1 VRIGAS
7 SVLDHR
13 FGAGAPYTLGAEEE
27 FMLLDPET
35 WELVPRIETVLAAA
49 AGSAFE
55 SRISP
60 ELLQSVLEVTTP
72 VCASAAE
79 LGAQLRR
86 LRRYVSE
93 VGAAN
98 GFRFA
103 SAGTHP
109 FSRFE
114 RQLVTD
120 GGRYRAMVAEFQII
134 ARQQLIFGLHI
145 HAAVDDAEK
154 AIQVVDGT
162 LLHAPE
168 LLALSANSPLWRGAA
183 TGLSSCRQMILSA
196 LPRTGMPPRF
206 ESYAEYAET
215 VGELEASGCVSDY
228 TRMWWDVRL
237 HPQLGTVELRICDGV
252 TRLEDAVALA
262 AYFQA
267 LVKLLCEQ
275 VESGRRVARFH
286 PVLTTE
292 NKWLA
297 ARHGLR
303 AELIDLAGGR
313 GNRIPVSEL
322 VRRTL
327 RALAPH
333 ARELGSERELEGI
346 VEILAR
352 GNGADAQ
359 LRAWNDH
366 HDPVAVVRALA
377 EASEVGTPAGHP

>member
-1 VRIGAS
+1 
-7 SVLDHR
+7 
-13 FGAGAPYTLGAEEE
+13 
-27 FMLLDPET
+27 M
-35 WELVPRIETVLAAA
+35 
-49 AGSAFE
+49 
-55 SRISP
+55 
-60 ELLQSVLEVTTP
+60 QSVLEVTTP
-72 VCASAAE
+72 VCRTAGE
-79 LGAQLRR
+79 LGGAVCAAWPRVRGLGGSR
-86 LRRYVSE
+86 
-93 VGAAN
+93 AAN
-98 GFRFA
+98 GFYRFA

-145 HAAVDDAEK
+145 HAAVDDPDK
-154 AIQVVDGT
+154 AIQVVDG
-162 LLHAPE
+162 LLVHLAE
-168 LLALSANSPLWRGAA
+168 LLALSANSPFWRGAP
-183 TGLSSCRQMILSA
+183 TGLASCRQMIFSA
-196 LPRTGMPPRF
+196 LPRTGLPPRF

-228 TRMWWDVRL
+228 TRTWWDVRL

-275 VESGRRVARFH
+275 VESGRRMARFH

-303 AELIDLAGGR
+303 AELIDLAGEPSGNQQPRLR
-313 GNRIPVSEL
+313 GL

-352 GNGADAQ
+352 GNGGR
-359 LRAWNDH
+359 RAAPRPGNDH

-377 EASEVGTPAGHP
+377 EASGVGTPAGHP